1 MAVTSDLRFNHS
13 DLTIT
18 ITILLA
24 FDERIGRYIYLVC
37 AIHNYGDKF
46 CIFMLSKHSLD
57 INGIGDEG
65 GVALGDALK
74 VNKTLQTLR

>member
-24 FDERIGRYIYLVC
+24 FNERIGRYIYLVC
-37 AIHNYGDKF
+37 AMHNCGDKILF
-46 CIFMLSKHSLD
+46 FMLSKHSIN

-65 GVALGDALK
+65 CVALGEALK